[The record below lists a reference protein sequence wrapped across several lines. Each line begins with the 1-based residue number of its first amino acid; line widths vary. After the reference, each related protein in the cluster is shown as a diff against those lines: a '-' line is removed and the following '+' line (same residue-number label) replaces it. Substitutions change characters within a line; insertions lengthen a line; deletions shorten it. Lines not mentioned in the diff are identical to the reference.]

1 MRIGTEKLKLKD
13 IKPGTILTVV
23 NINDIYLKPGT
34 AVYKHRENKKSFL
47 YQFAVGMEQF
57 CGLRIVVKEI
67 RQNQTVISDNLP
79 SGWSFSVSMFN
90 EIDIN
95 DPEII
100 WGYYEV
106 RTKK

>member
-13 IKPGTILTVV
+13 IKPGMILTVV

-34 AVYKHRENKKSFL
+34 VFYKHRENKKSFL
-47 YQFAVGMEQF
+47 CQFAVGMEKF

-67 RQNQTVISDNLP
+67 RQSQIVISDDLP
-79 SGWSFSVSMFN
+79 PGWGFSVSMFK

-95 DPEII
+95 DPDIT
-100 WGYYEV
+100 WL
-106 RTKK
+106 